1 MKKVLYS
8 SQRGDI
14 PKGKNSVSVSEGNS
28 PIEEVK
34 RVVPPGLYS
43 TAQHTPSSSV
53 RAARPARGYKG
64 TACRPSAAGLKVRRQ
79 RCITPA

>member
-14 PKGKNSVSVSEGNS
+14 PKGKKSVSISEGNS
-28 PIEEVK
+28 PTEEVM
-34 RVVPPGLYS
+34 RIVPPGLYS
-43 TAQHTPSSSV
+43 TARRTPSSSV
-53 RAARPARGYKG
+53 HAARPARGYKG

-79 RCITPA
+79 RCISPA